1 MGKKLTLAFGLGA
14 GFLLGSKAGPKYYE
28 AFKASM
34 VKLRHTKLVSGAL
47 ESAADKAADA
57 VRIQGFT
64 ATEKMAEKVHRKI
77 AGPSLVIEAEV
88 VEPQGEVRGG

>member
-1 MGKKLTLAFGLGA
+1 MGKKLTLAVGLGA
-14 GFLLGSKAGPKYYE
+14 GFLLGSKAGPQYYE

-34 VKLRHTKLVSGAL
+34 GRLRRTRLVSRAL
-47 ESAADKAADA
+47 ESTADKAADA

-77 AGPSLVIEAEV
+77 AGPSLLIETEV
-88 VEPQGEVRGG
+88 VEDTARVTDR